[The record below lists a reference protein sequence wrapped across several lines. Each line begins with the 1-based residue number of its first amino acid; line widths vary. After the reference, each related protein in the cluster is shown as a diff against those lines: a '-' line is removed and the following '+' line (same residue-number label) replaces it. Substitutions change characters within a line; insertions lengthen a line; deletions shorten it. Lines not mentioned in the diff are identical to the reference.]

1 VFDAGVIES
10 LADAW
15 AASDAGLPR
24 RCDLTTIGGLERTSL
39 IGFREGPARA

>member
-24 RCDLTTIGGLERTSL
+24 GCDLTTIGGPERTAL